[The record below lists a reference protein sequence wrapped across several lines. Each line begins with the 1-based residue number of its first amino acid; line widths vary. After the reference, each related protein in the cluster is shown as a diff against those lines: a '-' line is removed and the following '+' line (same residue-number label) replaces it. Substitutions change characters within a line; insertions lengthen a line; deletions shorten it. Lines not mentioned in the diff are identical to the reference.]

1 MGFIHDLKIKAF
13 HHSVEKAMTN
23 AEMRGL
29 EVFWFHGVVTDQIPM
44 INGYYADKYTP
55 EETILEILN
64 WQVDLIDASGTDV
77 SGAFGEFP
85 HHIFAPIFK
94 PDWGKALCDLAHI
107 WRSEGK
113 VRKTILE
120 KLTKNIDRARKRFPQ
135 TFNGEEP
142 FVDKYWELHFDI
154 NPLMQWR
161 LESSVDE
168 HLDPTKKFITFS
180 DAINYVEKHAKTPL
194 WWHQFDLHELAKKNE
209 IPSWKETKTP
219 NKYVCMENPDRVVDS
234 SEPKYIFAMPEQTYK
249 NFLQAVK
256 KGDMIREN
264 KVEKDEYGND
274 QTINYI
280 EDVDVWCIRYV
291 EVEKPIDND
300 EPLEI
305 INP

>member
-29 EVFWFHGVVTDQIPM
+29 KVFWSHGVVTDEIPM

-55 EETILEILN
+55 EETILAVLN
-64 WQVDLIDASGTDV
+64 WQVDLINATGTSGRVGD
-77 SGAFGEFP
+77 FP
-85 HHIFAPIFK
+85 HYIFSYTFK
-94 PDWGKALCDLAHI
+94 PDWGKSLCDLAHI

-154 NPLMQWR
+154 NPLEQCG
-161 LESSVDE
+161 LKLSVDE
-168 HLDPTKKFITFS
+168 HTDPMKKFITFS

-209 IPSWKETKTP
+209 IPDWKETKTP
-219 NKYVCMENPDRVVDS
+219 NKYVCMEKTDRLEDVP
-234 SEPKYIFAMPEQTYK
+234 EPKYIFAMPEQTYK

-274 QTINYI
+274 VTNYI

-291 EVEKPIDND
+291 EVEKRIDND